1 MVSHDVL
8 VRGVGLDGTLQA
20 SPALLGM
27 RDTDFPERLFADLG
41 RNASDRLSTAQTMAR
56 EDDGYLHLLQPVQR
70 TLQVA
75 MIDLACDSVGQPRV
89 DPKRIESTGLVI
101 RRISQTWHQNAQGN
115 SKNQNK
121 ERKNRH
127 DLTPEAWMR
136 SADGKFAWVP
146 LQKGQD
152 DLDPDPSRRPKLRSG
167 QAELD
172 TLLNAHLIASAK
184 TEVFTPAF
192 VAPPDVCERIEQTV
206 VFAVV
211 PTASSDVADQQPD
224 PLDYSDDT
232 LKKLMPPLLKVGSP
246 SIPFPNRWVDHRY
259 MSAEFLAAN
268 NDTGFQT
275 FVNLMQVVALAFG
288 AFENTPEAQGIV
300 QALDRRSVKFQDDS
314 TMKLGDFLSR
324 ANQYLLDYDA
334 ETGLPSGLMQMP
346 KQWDAASSDDEAAVL
361 QAVEASV
368 RARSARVLTPE
379 GRFQDHTRLYRLRI
393 FVRLKPEGTCPSEIL
408 WSGYSEPFEIAPWYE
423 SAGVIGP
430 PVPMPKPTRKFLQ
443 GLKPNVSFVV
453 PDSLMSVI
461 QGSSMKGA
469 GGGPGLGITWICS
482 FSIPIITICAFF
494 VLNLFLI
501 VLNLVF
507 FWLPFVKIC
516 IPIPTPAAS
525 SHGGE

>member
-1 MVSHDVL
+1 
-8 VRGVGLDGTLQA
+8 
-20 SPALLGM
+20 
-27 RDTDFPERLFADLG
+27 
-41 RNASDRLSTAQTMAR
+41 
-56 EDDGYLHLLQPVQR
+56 
-70 TLQVA
+70 
-75 MIDLACDSVGQPRV
+75 MIDLACDSVGQPRL
-89 DPKRIESTGLVI
+89 DPQRIESAGLVI
-101 RRISQTWHQNAQGN
+101 RRISQTWYQSGQSN
-115 SKNQNK
+115 SRNNK
-121 ERKNRH
+121 ERMNRH

-152 DLDPDPSRRPKLRSG
+152 DLDPDPSRRAKLRSG

-172 TLLNAHLIASAK
+172 TLLHAHITTSAM

-192 VAPPDVCERIEQTV
+192 VAPPEVCQRIEQTL

-232 LKKLMPPLLKVGSP
+232 LKKLMPPLLRAGSP
-246 SIPFPNRWVDHRY
+246 SIPYPNHWVDHRY

-268 NDTGFQT
+268 NATAFQS

-288 AFENTPEAQGIV
+288 AFENTPEAQAIV
-300 QALDRRSVKFQDDS
+300 QALNRRSVKFRDDT
-314 TMKLGDFLSR
+314 TMKVGDFLAS

-334 ETGLPSGLMQMP
+334 ETGSPSGQMLMP

-361 QAVEASV
+361 QAVEKSV
-368 RARSARVLTPE
+368 RARSARVLMPE
-379 GRFQDHTRLYRLRI
+379 GRFQDHTRLYRLRV
-393 FVRLKPEGTCPSEIL
+393 FLRLKPEGNCPPETL
-408 WSGYSEPFEIAPWYE
+408 WSDYSEPFEIAPWYE
-423 SAGVIGP
+423 SAGVVGP
-430 PVPMPKPTRKFLQ
+430 PVPMPNPTRKFLK

-469 GGGPGLGITWICS
+469 GGGPGLGISWICS

-507 FWLPFVKIC
+507 FWLPFVKMC
-516 IPIPTPAAS
+516 IPIPARVAS
-525 SHGGE
+525 SQGGE